1 VDHHANV
8 DPGMNLDSIPKDHVL
23 QHPADNVLYNPAQHD
38 HGADPVHP
46 QVDVDQSLSF
56 KFADDGSAN
65 PGAVPSDAPTL
76 TALTSDPSGAHGPA
90 ARAHTPDED
99 TPAQPTPG
107 NNGHHWGADP
117 EINFASIPQNHS
129 LEHPADNS
137 SHVQHDDNGSPA
149 ATDGAHPGRGQG
161 DRSVPASPKFADV
174 GDHSA
179 HATEEDIPVQSAP
192 ANNGHHWG
200 TDPEINFASIR
211 QDHPPEHPAD
221 NSSHMQ
227 HDDNGSPAVTD
238 GAHPADQVH
247 GKPLDSFK
255 FADSDSAHPG
265 TGLDGAHPAD
275 PQVDRN
281 QLKLADD
288 GSGHSGTGPDGAHT
302 ADPQVDR
309 NQLKLADD
317 GSDHGTGP
325 DGAHPA
331 HPQADG
337 NQSDSF
343 KFADDGSAH
352 PGTVV
357 PHDSPTLTAL
367 SSDSSGDHGPAAPAL
382 ANTVNVPGTV
392 LSDPASDKFIFGNNF
407 GHDTVAGHKPDMT
420 EIDQTVSTDIQH
432 LLDTAH
438 ETNAVSTL
446 DPNHATAPQ
455 DMTKVLPHQ
464 QGDFH
469 FA

>member
-1 VDHHANV
+1 VSSPLTETLSGNGDHSAFQFSPNWDHHRNT
-8 DPGMNLDSIPKDHVL
+8 DPEIKDIAKDIAKDHLL
-23 QHPADNVLYNPAQHD
+23 QHPADSLLHMPAQLAD
-38 HGADPVHP
+38 NSLPAVTDGAHP
-46 QVDVDQSLSF
+46 AHAHFDGNQPASF
-56 KFADDGSAN
+56 KFADDGSAH

-90 ARAHTPDED
+90 TRAHATDDD
-99 TPAQPTPG
+99 TSVQSAPA

-129 LEHPADNS
+129 LEHPADNLP
-137 SHVQHDDNGSPA
+137 HTLAQHDDGP
-149 ATDGAHPGRGQG
+149 
-161 DRSVPASPKFADV
+161 
-174 GDHSA
+174 
-179 HATEEDIPVQSAP
+179 
-192 ANNGHHWG
+192 
-200 TDPEINFASIR
+200 
-211 QDHPPEHPAD
+211 HPAD
-221 NSSHMQ
+221 APVDVNELPSFKFG
-227 HDDNGSPAVTD
+227 DNGS
-238 GAHPADQVH
+238 GHPD
-247 GKPLDSFK
+247 
-255 FADSDSAHPG
+255 
-265 TGLDGAHPAD
+265 
-275 PQVDRN
+275 
-281 QLKLADD
+281 
-288 GSGHSGTGPDGAHT
+288 TGPDGAHT
-302 ADPQVDR
+302 AHSQVDGD
-309 NQLKLADD
+309 QLD
-317 GSDHGTGP
+317 T
-325 DGAHPA
+325 
-331 HPQADG
+331 
-337 NQSDSF
+337 F

-367 SSDSSGDHGPAAPAL
+367 SSDSSGTHGPAAPAL

-407 GHDTVAGHKPDMT
+407 GHDTVADVKPDMT

-455 DMTKVLPHQ
+455 DMTKVLPHY